1 MNDQAITKI
10 ITQTFE
16 ELMPTLLEK
25 VVEKINQPI
34 RKKFEQL
41 DSNDL
46 DELIN
51 SEDYRD
57 LCRAATHP
65 RTSYTQKKKIINIAY
80 SRKDKEETK
89 RIFKCLLKNNP
100 AIDQVAAIFT
110 EYPELGNYYVPTEYI
125 DILYILNKVT
135 NKKQRSILRS
145 IIIKRLY
152 EGEFDTIN
160 KNISQSYY
168 DILTKAPISKLIQLI
183 KSTDYN
189 ASFFAKERL
198 NYLMLKKINND
209 PDLKQFLGYY
219 AENNEN
225 MRSLIK
231 RANP

>member
-10 ITQTFE
+10 INQTFE
-16 ELMPTLLEK
+16 ELIPTLLER

-34 RKKFEQL
+34 RKKFEHL

-57 LCRAATHP
+57 LCRAAVHP
-65 RTSYTQKKKIINIAY
+65 RTSYAQKEKIITNAY

-89 RIFKCLLKNNP
+89 RIFNCLLKNKP
-100 AIDQVAAIFT
+100 AINQVAAIFT
-110 EYPELGNYYVPTEYI
+110 HYPELENYYVPAESI
-125 DILYILNKVT
+125 DILCILNKVT
-135 NKKQRSILRS
+135 NKKQRSFLRS

-160 KNISQSYY
+160 KNISQFYY
-168 DILTKAPISKLIQLI
+168 GILTKAPISSLIQFT

-189 ASFFAKERL
+189 ASFFAKEKL
-198 NYLMLKKINND
+198 NYLILKKINSD

-225 MRSLIK
+225 LRSLIK
-231 RANP
+231 IANP